1 MARLLAGRGQR
12 EGTAS
17 RSARALRGAGAAVLV
32 ALPIVLLALLV
43 RERFNPLIRFDEAVI
58 RSATD
63 FTRSSGLAP
72 LFIAIQEATQP
83 RWVHAVGVLVAV
95 WAWLA
100 KGLRPRALWAFA
112 TLMVGWF
119 LGYALKLVVQ
129 RARPVVDDPVS
140 HSPGYSF
147 PSGHATN
154 IAVVV
159 SVLVFLLW
167 PLLSQT
173 WRRLSVAAAVLVAI
187 TVGLDRVFLG
197 AHFPSDVFAGL
208 VLGVGITFSS
218 WIGFIGKTAVTSSP
232 GPSAPASSSGG

>member
-1 MARLLAGRGQR
+1 MSASRSADQSLEA
-12 EGTAS
+12 TVS
-17 RSARALRGAGAAVLV
+17 RSARALRGAGAAVVV

-43 RERFNPLIRFDEAVI
+43 REQFDPLIRFDESIIKA
-58 RSATD
+58 ATD
-63 FTRSSGLAP
+63 FTRSSGLGP
-72 LFIAIQEATQP
+72 LFVAIQEATQP
-83 RWVHAVGVLVAV
+83 KWMHLLGTLAAL
-95 WAWLA
+95 WAGLA
-100 KGLRPRALWAFA
+100 KGLRARAIWAFA

-167 PLLSQT
+167 PLLSRT
-173 WRRLSVAAAVLVAI
+173 WRRVAVALAVLVAL
-187 TVGLDRVFLG
+187 TVGFDRVFLG

-208 VLGVGITFSS
+208 LLGVGITFSS

-232 GPSAPASSSGG
+232 GPSAPASSSGD

>member
-1 MARLLAGRGQR
+1 MARLLAARGQG

-17 RSARALRGAGAAVLV
+17 RSARALRGAAAAVVV
-32 ALPIVLLALLV
+32 ALPIALLALLV
-43 RERFNPLIRFDEAVI
+43 REQFNPLIRFDEGVI

-100 KGLRPRALWAFA
+100 KGLRARALWAVA

-119 LGYALKLVVQ
+119 LGFAVKLVVQ
-129 RARPVVDDPVS
+129 RARPVWDS
-140 HSPGYSF
+140 
-147 PSGHATN
+147 SGQSRKTSTETTTAM
-154 IAVVV
+154 
-159 SVLVFLLW
+159 F
-167 PLLSQT
+167 
-173 WRRLSVAAAVLVAI
+173 VAAAVVVAL

-232 GPSAPASSSGG
+232 GPSAPASSSGD